1 MVSEAMFPF
10 SGRCFEN
17 FMEFKCLKMFSSSL
31 LSMSSLAP
39 DFRIYSSNSPE
50 VSFKVHKRGFI
61 VNFTV
66 AALTVVVLIISGQM

>member
-1 MVSEAMFPF
+1 
-10 SGRCFEN
+10 
-17 FMEFKCLKMFSSSL
+17 MFSSSL

-39 DFRIYSSNSPE
+39 DFPIYSSNSPE
-50 VSFKVHKRGFI
+50 VSFKVRKRGFI